1 MIIPPVIT
9 AWQCFQT
16 KLLTRLSSLQL
27 GLFDLC
33 WVILFAL
40 VLISF
45 LVCESN
51 AWLLQAKSITS
62 IPPSSFTPYLPLSTP
77 SSSSPS
83 HGCLPHS
90 PSEWQWY
97 WCKMCRLW
105 AAEAYNPCMPGPATA
120 TVYGFIVF
128 PFMSSPVGEGGQQ
141 FRKFTVYVPMSGR
154 EIMRVLTC
162 VCAHCTHMYP
172 DQLVRAQ
179 PPEKINMST
188 CMSACVRLLLGRSRD
203 TSPTSKTTLG
213 DHFFPNDPGIK
224 QVEQQLNSTFFIC
237 PSLSLLLSFPSLPLS
252 FHSFLSFSHYQG
264 VACDWQMGTNNNF
277 FFRNLRP
284 SSVIGLPADISK
296 PHSPP
301 AAPTTPLLILGLWMR
316 HPEGEKSR
324 EREKNISTLGKNLR
338 EREGR
343 RGRVG
348 ACVHVCKRHLFS

>member
-1 MIIPPVIT
+1 MVIPPVIAT
-9 AWQCFQT
+9 WQCLQT

-141 FRKFTVYVPMSGR
+141 FRKFTVYVPV
-154 EIMRVLTC
+154 RVLTC

-179 PPEKINMST
+179 PPRKNQCVNMYVSV
-188 CMSACVRLLLGRSRD
+188 CEAPPGQEPGYIAYLQNHFGGSF
-203 TSPTSKTTLG
+203 
-213 DHFFPNDPGIK
+213 FFPMILGLSKLSN
-224 QVEQQLNSTFFIC
+224 NSTLPFSSVPPYPSFSHFP
-237 PSLSLLLSFPSLPLS
+237 PSLSLFTLSFL
-252 FHSFLSFSHYQG
+252 FHITRG
-264 VACDWQMGTNNNF
+264 WRVIDRWERIIIF
-277 FFRNLRP
+277 FF
-284 SSVIGLPADISK
+284 V
-296 PHSPP
+296 
-301 AAPTTPLLILGLWMR
+301 T
-316 HPEGEKSR
+316 
-324 EREKNISTLGKNLR
+324 
-338 EREGR
+338 
-343 RGRVG
+343 
-348 ACVHVCKRHLFS
+348 

>member
-1 MIIPPVIT
+1 MVIPPVIAT
-9 AWQCFQT
+9 WQCLQT

-141 FRKFTVYVPMSGR
+141 FRKFTVYVPV
-154 EIMRVLTC
+154 RVLTC

-179 PPEKINMST
+179 PPPKKST
-188 CMSACVRLLLGRSRD
+188 CQHVCQRVWGSSWAGAGLHRLPPKPLWGII
-203 TSPTSKTTLG
+203 
-213 DHFFPNDPGIK
+213 FFPMIPGLSK
-224 QVEQQLNSTFFIC
+224 LSNNSTLPFSSVPPYPSLSHFP
-237 PSLSLLLSFPSLPLS
+237 PSLSLFTLSFL
-252 FHSFLSFSHYQG
+252 FHITRG
-264 VACDWQMGTNNNF
+264 WRVIDRWERIIIF
-277 FFRNLRP
+277 FF
-284 SSVIGLPADISK
+284 V
-296 PHSPP
+296 
-301 AAPTTPLLILGLWMR
+301 T
-316 HPEGEKSR
+316 
-324 EREKNISTLGKNLR
+324 
-338 EREGR
+338 
-343 RGRVG
+343 
-348 ACVHVCKRHLFS
+348 

>member
-1 MIIPPVIT
+1 MVIPPVIAT
-9 AWQCFQT
+9 WQCLQT

-27 GLFDLC
+27 GLLDLC

-141 FRKFTVYVPMSGR
+141 FRKFTVYVPV
-154 EIMRVLTC
+154 RVLTC

-179 PPEKINMST
+179 PPPRKNQHVNMYVSV
-188 CMSACVRLLLGRSRD
+188 CEAPPGQESGYIAYLQNHFGGSFFSRWSRD
-203 TSPTSKTTLG
+203 
-213 DHFFPNDPGIK
+213 
-224 QVEQQLNSTFFIC
+224 
-237 PSLSLLLSFPSLPLS
+237 
-252 FHSFLSFSHYQG
+252 
-264 VACDWQMGTNNNF
+264 
-277 FFRNLRP
+277 
-284 SSVIGLPADISK
+284 
-296 PHSPP
+296 
-301 AAPTTPLLILGLWMR
+301 
-316 HPEGEKSR
+316 
-324 EREKNISTLGKNLR
+324 
-338 EREGR
+338 
-343 RGRVG
+343 
-348 ACVHVCKRHLFS
+348 